1 MPTYVKLLGSL
12 VMLAISGLAA
22 LYEHSK
28 GLQCLWRVPGVLD
41 LGFPRCESG
50 EVRSPAGR
58 LHDSV
63 SSLI

>member
-28 GLQCLWRVPGVLD
+28 GLQWPTLITIAFGVFLVFSIWV
-41 LGFPRCESG
+41 FPDVNREK
-50 EVRSPAGR
+50 
-58 LHDSV
+58 
-63 SSLI
+63 

>member
-28 GLQCLWRVPGVLD
+28 GLQWPTLITRSFGVFL
-41 LGFPRCESG
+41 LLSMWLFPDVNREK
-50 EVRSPAGR
+50 
-58 LHDSV
+58 
-63 SSLI
+63 